1 VVTLYLP
8 RAPGGEAPRETAV
21 KDAVAARGG
30 GESVLLVEDDPR
42 VRQVVEANLRSLGYR
57 VLVAADGREALD
69 ILNGPARIDLL
80 LSDIVMPG
88 GMNGRE
94 LAELAVRIRR
104 GLRVLLASGYSGEA
118 FHGTGGEQKFPLL
131 RKPYRRHE
139 LASRLRELL
148 DSRRRP

>member
-1 VVTLYLP
+1 
-8 RAPGGEAPRETAV
+8 
-21 KDAVAARGG
+21 
-30 GESVLLVEDDPR
+30 
-42 VRQVVEANLRSLGYR
+42 
-57 VLVAADGREALD
+57 
-69 ILNGPARIDLL
+69 
-80 LSDIVMPG
+80 
-88 GMNGRE
+88 MNGRE
-94 LAELAVRIRR
+94 LAELAIRIRR